1 MTINQIW
8 EKDDE
13 YYKKLKVYEKIIT
26 ENKNNYKLLLKTMD
40 EIYKF
45 LKEIAPV
52 FYYTSDFIDVTELY
66 HDLVNDVKFIESYI
80 PNTYF
85 IIPCEPTFIFQ
96 KEKPSVPNLNNPENL
111 LDWLV
116 YMAREQY
123 AYTSFWTMKTSI
135 EGLSFEN
142 ECTNMSKKIANLCSK
157 IGVDCKV
164 KRINP
169 GFEETARLYYGSN
182 YHDICIVN
190 INGESFLVDCTYRQ
204 FFMLKGNSLERI
216 GIPYLSNTKPGIFMT
231 LNNSRLKLSNTI
243 LSRGWINLTDENI
256 KNYFDGF
263 ALSFRNGLYYD
274 KTGDYSYTTNYSAS
288 DYIKFLE
295 GLDSQVKHEGEEVLK
310 KQLTI
315 SQYKNIAVK

>member
-1 MTINQIW
+1 MTIEQIW

-13 YYKKLKVYEKIIT
+13 YYKRLKAYRKIII
-26 ENKNNYKLLLKTMD
+26 ENKNNYKLLLETMD

-45 LKEIAPV
+45 LRAIAPT
-52 FYYTSDFIDVTELY
+52 FYNTGDILNVTELY
-66 HDLVNDVKFIESYI
+66 RSLVNDVKFIESCI
-80 PNTYF
+80 PDNHF
-85 IIPCEPTFIFQ
+85 IIPCEPTFSYQ
-96 KEKPSVPNLNNPENL
+96 KEKPHMPNSNNTKDI

-123 AYTSFWTMKTSI
+123 AYTSFWTKNTSI

-142 ECTNMSKKIANLCSK
+142 KCTDMSKKIALLCSK
-157 IGVDCKV
+157 IGIDCKI

-190 INGESFLVDCTYRQ
+190 INGERFLIDCTYRQ
-204 FFMLKGNSLERI
+204 FFMLRGNSLERI
-216 GIPYLSNTKPGIFMT
+216 GIPYLSNTKPGVFMI
-231 LNNSRLKLSNTI
+231 LNNSRLELANII
-243 LSRGWINLTDENI
+243 LSRGWVSLTDENL

-274 KTGDYSYTTNYSAS
+274 ETGDYSFTTNYNAQ
-288 DYIKFLE
+288 DYNNFLE
-295 GLDSQVKHEGEEVLK
+295 GVDNQVNHEGEKVLQ

-315 SQYKNIAVK
+315 SQYNR